1 MNLERNRIE
10 DILSMGDQVQRVS
23 PSNDLL
29 NCLKSIPEQVKQGY
43 DKVPKKVI
51 WMTAASIALLI
62 SLNFLSLN
70 EYKQSQSN
78 GGTTESADDSYFSYM
93 KNV

>member
-1 MNLERNRIE
+1 MNQAENRIE
-10 DILSMGDQVQRVS
+10 DTLSMGDQVQRIS
-23 PSNDLL
+23 PSDELMNR
-29 NCLKSIPEQVKQGY
+29 LKSIPMHIKQGY

-51 WMTAASIALLI
+51 WMAAASVALLI
-62 SLNFLSLN
+62 CLNFISLN

-78 GGTTESADDSYFSYM
+78 STNTESVDDSYFSYM